1 MKEILFFSLVLLF
14 IACQN
19 EPHNLNSNSN
29 LPSLLQ
35 TEIQASLAESVS
47 CTKSTH
53 ALVDVNKELQDPEQP
68 GFYYREMPN
77 RSELISENNQS
88 ELVCISQVTNS
99 NDNETPAP
107 TESETV
113 SETETAEAPAEDW
126 QYLTQKWE
134 VAPMVAT
141 CVDEN
146 ANSENPSCEDSI
158 FMAEDGK
165 LFSANLEEI
174 SPAF

>member
-19 EPHNLNSNSN
+19 EPHNLNSHSN

-47 CTKSTH
+47 CIKSPHT
-53 ALVDVNKELQDPEQP
+53 LVDVNKELQDPEQP

-77 RSELISENNQS
+77 RSELITENNQA

-99 NDNETPAP
+99 NDTETPSPA
-107 TESETV
+107 ENKTV
-113 SETETAEAPAEDW
+113 TATETAETPAEDW

-134 VAPMVAT
+134 LTPVIAT

-165 LFSANLEEI
+165 LFSANLEDI
-174 SPAF
+174 SPAL